1 MAGKNC
7 EKYYTISYHL
17 LFQLALVSLCLNL
30 IVTIIFRHR
39 FFKNLY
45 IIMLKNWK
53 GINPMGL
60 SASLAEYKN
69 KQYFTNIKKLQKA
82 PRDGVEQGEGE
93 RGMYKGQGIE

>member
-1 MAGKNC
+1 
-7 EKYYTISYHL
+7 
-17 LFQLALVSLCLNL
+17 
-30 IVTIIFRHR
+30 
-39 FFKNLY
+39 
-45 IIMLKNWK
+45 MLKNWK

-93 RGMYKGQGIE
+93 RGGEGDVQGTGDRITQLQPLRTGRGLDFW